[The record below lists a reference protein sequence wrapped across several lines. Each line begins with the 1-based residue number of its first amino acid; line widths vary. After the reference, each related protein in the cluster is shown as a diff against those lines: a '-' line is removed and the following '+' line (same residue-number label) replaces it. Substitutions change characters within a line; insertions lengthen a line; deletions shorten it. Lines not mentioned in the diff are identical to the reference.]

1 MSVVPRSRYYKSNL
15 PLIKVADREAITLK
29 GHGSV
34 LQGAYQ
40 GVVNVGIRNQKRVN
54 FDHASALLLRKVSIG
69 NLITHQI
76 PLLGCLYKL
85 RI

>member
-1 MSVVPRSRYYKSNL
+1 MSVVPRSRYYKSNP

-40 GVVNVGIRNQKRVN
+40 GVVNGWDKE
-54 FDHASALLLRKVSIG
+54 LE
-69 NLITHQI
+69 T
-76 PLLGCLYKL
+76 C
-85 RI
+85 